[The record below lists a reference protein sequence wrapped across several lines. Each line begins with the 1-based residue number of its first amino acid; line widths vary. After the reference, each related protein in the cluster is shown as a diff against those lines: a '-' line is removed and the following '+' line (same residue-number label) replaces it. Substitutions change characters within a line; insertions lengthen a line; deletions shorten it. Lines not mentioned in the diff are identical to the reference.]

1 LVIPKTKN
9 TTKEVQ
15 TMTNKI
21 KQHQIKVTLPAGL
34 YDQYVQL
41 VLETTF
47 ERNLSQFTRGLIRR
61 AVKEGNK

>member
-1 LVIPKTKN
+1 
-9 TTKEVQ
+9 
-15 TMTNKI
+15 MTNKI